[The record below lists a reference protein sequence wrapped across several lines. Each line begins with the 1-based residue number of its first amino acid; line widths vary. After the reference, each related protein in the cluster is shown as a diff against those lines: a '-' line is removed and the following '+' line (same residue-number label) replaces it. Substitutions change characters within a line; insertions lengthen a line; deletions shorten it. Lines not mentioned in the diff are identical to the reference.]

1 MFARLK
7 MTAVFAKDLAQ
18 RFRRE
23 DEGLALTEY
32 LVVLGLMIGGVI
44 FAVMLFGQQLNV
56 AWGEWADWIDTSIG
70 VDPGDGAGGTLI
82 GEGDLLDAD
91 G

>member
-32 LVVLGLMIGGVI
+32 LVLLGLMVGLVI
-44 FAVMLFGQQLNV
+44 FAVMQFGFNLNL
-56 AWGEWADWIDTSIG
+56 AWSQWAQWIADSLYL
-70 VDPGDGAGGTLI
+70 AGGTTTAVTAEPT
-82 GEGDLLDAD
+82 GAAAATP
-91 G
+91 